1 MTETKKEPILIPKIT
16 DKNTNIIRFAKR
28 EIISYLFKG
37 VYPNIFEIDNGI
49 HYIVLIDKKKDN
61 KSEIESSDNNAL
73 YNMIKDNKV
82 SFCQILD
89 GEKLN
94 KKYEN
99 LVFYLFKPE
108 QFKGNAIGL
117 KPLDYFKWVYFN
129 YGGENKPLN
138 YFGDDI
144 LC

>member
-61 KSEIESSDNNAL
+61 KSDIESNDNNA
-73 YNMIKDNKV
+73 
-82 SFCQILD
+82 
-89 GEKLN
+89 
-94 KKYEN
+94 
-99 LVFYLFKPE
+99 
-108 QFKGNAIGL
+108 
-117 KPLDYFKWVYFN
+117 
-129 YGGENKPLN
+129 
-138 YFGDDI
+138 
-144 LC
+144 